1 MEHRETSLTQTFL
14 ELHLVAGHCSIPHA
28 SRFMICTMRGRLRKV
43 RKQELDFAHCGAREL
58 ELGLRRLA
66 LNSIFPLRLPPEMPL
81 SRRLSAELSDQ
92 GA

>member
-1 MEHRETSLTQTFL
+1 MKWRVVL
-14 ELHLVAGHCSIPHA
+14 ELRSWRDL
-28 SRFMICTMRGRLRKV
+28 L
-43 RKQELDFAHCGAREL
+43 LDFAHRGAREL
-58 ELGLRRLA
+58 KLGLRRLA